1 MDFRIQ
7 LLFLENIKYKPTA
20 CNKQDGETYN
30 ILLCEKLSMGS
41 NID

>member
-7 LLFLENIKYKPTA
+7 LLFLENIKNKPTA

-30 ILLCEKLSMGS
+30 FLCEKLSIGS